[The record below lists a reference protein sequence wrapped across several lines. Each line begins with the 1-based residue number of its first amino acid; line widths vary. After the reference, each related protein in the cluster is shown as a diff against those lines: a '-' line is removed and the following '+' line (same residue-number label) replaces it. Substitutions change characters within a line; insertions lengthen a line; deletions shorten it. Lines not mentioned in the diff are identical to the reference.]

1 MIEAYVDGAFGK
13 NSKGYEIP
21 TWAFIVLNDE
31 EEKDIEYEEYGS
43 GIPAEYFE
51 HRNVG
56 GEIYSVK
63 KLIEF
68 CQENDEKEVIIHNDY
83 EGLEKWATGA
93 WKANKELTK
102 GYKEFLDQSHV
113 IIKWDKVDAHTGN
126 KWNEYVDSL
135 CKKALTEDTT
145 EPEEYVPL
153 DNMEPPVEI
162 NYITDPPKDR
172 TIREEFHIK
181 TEKAGNRTEEE
192 ETSSPSEKVSKPLE
206 TETKEIPPMLK
217 PINAQAQSNSGM
229 YDGLLR
235 EAQDLCQNHKYM
247 QASQLLSPYINE
259 NSDENVFKAYIDII
273 LYMGDYYALKAV
285 KCCEKYLPLHSEAI
299 KVKKSYCYALFYAYI
314 RPIVAS
320 AYFDAVKYN
329 EAKAVIKK
337 ILSVSKHSTILNEF
351 LFPFIEY
358 AFRVG
363 DKMYIKDLVKEIDIN
378 LFSKEKIKDGN
389 RSFFSN
395 YERVNYFIKGQG

>member
-21 TWAFIVLNDE
+21 AWAFIVLNDE
-31 EEKDIEYEEYGS
+31 EEKDIEYEEYGCE
-43 GIPAEYFE
+43 IPAEYFE
-51 HRNVG
+51 HRNVA

-68 CQENDEKEVIIHNDY
+68 CQENDEREVLIHNDY

-93 WKANKELTK
+93 WKTNKELTK
-102 GYKEFLDQSHV
+102 SYKEFLDNSGV
-113 IIKWDKVDAHTGN
+113 NIKWEKVDAHTGQ

-135 CKKALTEDTT
+135 CKKALAEDITEQ
-145 EPEEYVPL
+145 EETVPV
-153 DNMEPPVEI
+153 DNMEPPIEI
-162 NYITDPPKDR
+162 NYITDPPKDQ

-181 TEKAGNRTEEE
+181 TEKQTESVEQEE
-192 ETSSPSEKVSKPLE
+192 KPITASAVSTTFE
-206 TETKEIPPMLK
+206 TETKEVIPEPK
-217 PINAQAQSNSGM
+217 PIEAPVQNNIGK

-235 EAQDLCQNHKYM
+235 DAQELCNSHKYM
-247 QASQLLSPYINE
+247 QASQLLSPHINQ

-285 KCCEKYLPLHSEAI
+285 KCCEKYLPLHPEAK
-299 KVKKSYCYALFYAYI
+299 KVKRSYCYALFYAYI

-320 AYFDAVKYN
+320 SHFDEAKYN

-337 ILSVSKHSTILNEF
+337 ILSISKHATILNEF

-363 DKMYIKDLVKEIDIN
+363 DRMYIKDLVKEIDIN
-378 LFSKEKIKDGN
+378 LFAKEKIKDGN

-395 YERVNYFIKGQG
+395 YERVNYFIKG